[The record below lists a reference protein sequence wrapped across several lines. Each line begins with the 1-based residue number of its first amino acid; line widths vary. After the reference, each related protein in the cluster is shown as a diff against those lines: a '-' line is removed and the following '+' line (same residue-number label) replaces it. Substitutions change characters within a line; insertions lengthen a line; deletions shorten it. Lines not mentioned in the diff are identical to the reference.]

1 MVTGARLAHENDLP
15 NNRPPRAISDSTRAG
30 GLAHLEKEAEFCLRS
45 HEVIFGPT
53 LTSSPNEL
61 PTGASQGVD

>member
-1 MVTGARLAHENDLP
+1 MRMISRRTGAPDLFLT
-15 NNRPPRAISDSTRAG
+15 PPVLG